1 MFEMV
6 LVEVVLI
13 FKLDLMF
20 VVHPHALRANWKVQ
34 VYSVSHRKC
43 PERSGADTHR
53 QLRSS
58 KNVSPVARP
67 VNSLKNWGQFHGK
80 PQLARHTLMARKKD
94 TPWVNWLQV
103 NNLLLLG
110 SLEMIDSKERH
121 NLIDIQG
128 NLAQNILFFI
138 SCFLL
143 PCCHNILFFVAMLPW
158 YPGGNKM
165 AVFVLLVKV
174 KIPIFKRFELKN

>member
-1 MFEMV
+1 MFEMA
-6 LVEVVLI
+6 LVKVVLI

-20 VVHPHALRANWKVQ
+20 VVHTHALRANWKVQ

-128 NLAQNILFFI
+128 KLAQNILF
-138 SCFLL
+138 LL
-143 PCCHNILFFVAMLPW
+143 PNCHFTLFVCLFVCF
-158 YPGGNKM
+158 GGKGGCVC
-165 AVFVLLVKV
+165 VFAFWRKSISQLVKD
-174 KIPIFKRFELKN
+174 FF